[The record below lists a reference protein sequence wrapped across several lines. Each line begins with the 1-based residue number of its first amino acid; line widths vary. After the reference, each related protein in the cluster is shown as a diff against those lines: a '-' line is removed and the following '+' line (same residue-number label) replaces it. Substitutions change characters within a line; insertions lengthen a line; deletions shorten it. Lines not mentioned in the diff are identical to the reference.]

1 MCLTLVLDEPTFVF
15 YDNCTDIPEWMNQD
29 LFISCIDYPYWDEPG
44 CPEYGELVGVDGNI
58 TGNEACCYCGGGNEC
73 SNLEDWGDSDNYNC
87 TWYIEND
94 FPGCPYFG
102 DSFPNENGT
111 TGNDA
116 CCYCQVDIKDDHDYG
131 KVKSF
136 ITL

>member
-1 MCLTLVLDEPTFVF
+1 MFFILILEEPSFEF
-15 YDNCTDIPEWMNQD
+15 YDNCTDVPDWMSTD
-29 LFISCIDYPYWDEPG
+29 LYISCIDYTYWDEPG
-44 CPEYGELVGVDGNI
+44 CPEYGELVGVDSNY

-73 SNLEDWGDSDNYNC
+73 TNLEDWVDSGNYNC

-94 FPGCPYFG
+94 EPGCPYFG
-102 DSFPNENGT
+102 EWFPNENGI

-116 CCYCQVDIKDDHDYG
+116 CCYCQVDIEDDDDYG
-131 KVKSF
+131 KVKSL